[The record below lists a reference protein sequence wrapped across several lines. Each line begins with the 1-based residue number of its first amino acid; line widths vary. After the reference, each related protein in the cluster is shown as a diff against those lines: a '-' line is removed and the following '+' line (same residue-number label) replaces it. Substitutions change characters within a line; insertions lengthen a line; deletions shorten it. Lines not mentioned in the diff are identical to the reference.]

1 MNLRIDSWA
10 YWKRGL
16 LFALA
21 AFLITG
27 MFEYSDVFRQF
38 DNDLYDT
45 HSRFVA
51 PKVNFENIVV
61 IDVDED
67 SITKLQPKLGAWP
80 YDREVYALVTQW
92 LQRVGVRAIAYDV
105 VFSEARKGDEA
116 FAAALDERVVL
127 SAAALP
133 FNFER
138 DAAYRALL
146 ARKSWGVVPPSGVYA
161 LTDLTLPREPLLA
174 RANVGVVSIDTDSD
188 GVFRR
193 IPLAY
198 IAYGQLVPALGLAL
212 WHAGPP
218 TPITVDA
225 GQLKLGER
233 SWPVAVHGEAWL
245 RFPRNLD
252 GLLTIPFYQIALAA
266 SGAAELQ
273 PLSESL
279 GKALRGKRVVIGSS
293 SAALGDYKQ
302 TPMGRQ
308 PGIKLQG
315 MVVALLEGG
324 HVLRPRSWI
333 WECLLIVCT
342 LALAVAMG
350 HPRWQPNM
358 AAQWLVFPVLMAFVG
373 LCTSL
378 AIASGQ
384 ALGLL
389 YAICAGVLAHLIN
402 LSYQQVQLFRNNQ
415 RLELEKRAAT
425 QADTLKSQFLSHIT
439 HELRTPLTAIMG
451 FNNINWQSSDLG
463 REQRMKNSEIVNRN
477 CQHMLALVNNLL
489 DQAKIDAGQLTIQRH
504 AEKLRPVIQDAVATV
519 QPLLQGKPVQLRT
532 DEVDV
537 PEYLEIDAFRL
548 RQIVLNLLSNAV
560 KFTERGEISVIS
572 AWHNGELTLSV
583 VDTGPGMPEE
593 AVKRLFTAF
602 QQADANVAARHGG
615 TGLGLTIS
623 RNLARLMGGDI
634 RVHSTVGRGTTFTV
648 TLPAERV
655 AAYGTERRSAPRG
668 ADSRQML
675 HGTVL
680 VAEDM
685 PDTRALVVQH
695 LEQFGLTVL
704 QAENGEQAI
713 EIALA
718 RRPDVVLMDMEMPV
732 VAGAEATR
740 TLRMCGFSAP
750 VLALTAH
757 KGEEH
762 RLLALGAGCNGLIEK
777 PLTRSSLLVPLSA
790 ALAPD
795 AKGVN
800 HDGR

>member
-1 MNLRIDSWA
+1 MTLRIEDWP
-10 YWKRGL
+10 YWKRGI

-27 MFEYSDVFRQF
+27 ILEYSDVFRQF

-45 HSRFVA
+45 HSRWVA
-51 PKVNFENIVV
+51 PTVRFDDVVV

-67 SITKLQPKLGAWP
+67 SIAKLQPKLGAWP

-92 LQRVGVRAIAYDV
+92 LQRAGVKSIAYDV
-105 VFSEARKGDEA
+105 VFAEARKGDEA

-127 SAAALP
+127 AAAALP

-138 DAAYRALL
+138 DAAYHQVLQK
-146 ARKSWGVVPPSGVYA
+146 KSWGAMPQSGVYP
-161 LTDLTLPREPLLA
+161 LTDLTLPRESLLA

-193 IPLAY
+193 VPLAY
-198 IAYGQLVPALGLAL
+198 TVYGQLAPGLGLAL

-218 TPITVDA
+218 AAITVDA
-225 GQLKLGER
+225 GYLTLNGK
-233 SWPVAVHGEAWL
+233 SWPVSAQGEALL
-245 RFPRNLD
+245 RFPKSLASLRA
-252 GLLTIPFYQIALAA
+252 IPFYQVALAA
-266 SGAAELQ
+266 SGVADLQ
-273 PLSESL
+273 PLSISL
-279 GKALRGKRVVIGSS
+279 GNSLRDKRVLIGSS

-302 TPMGRQ
+302 TPLGRQ
-308 PGIKLQG
+308 PGIKLQA

-333 WECLLIVCT
+333 WECLLIVCALT
-342 LALAVAMG
+342 LAVAMG

-358 AAQWLVFPVLMAFVG
+358 AAQWLVFPMVISFVG
-373 LCTSL
+373 LL
-378 AIASGQ
+378 ASIAIFSGQ
-384 ALGLL
+384 ALGVLF
-389 YAICAGVLAHLIN
+389 AMCAGVTTHLIN
-402 LSYQQVQLFRNNQ
+402 LSYQQVLLFRRNQ

-425 QADTLKSQFLSHIT
+425 QADALKSQFLSHIT

-489 DQAKIDAGQLTIQRH
+489 DQAKIEAGQLTIQRH
-504 AEKLRPVIQDAVATV
+504 PDKLRPVIQDAVATV
-519 QPLLQGKPVQLRT
+519 APLLQGKPVKLRT

-537 PEYLEIDAFRL
+537 PEYLDIDSFRL

-560 KFTERGEISVIS
+560 KFTEQGEISVVC
-572 AWHNGELTLSV
+572 AWHDGELTISV
-583 VDTGPGMPEE
+583 IDTGPGMPE
-593 AVKRLFTAF
+593 AAQQRLFSAF
-602 QQADANVAARHGG
+602 QQADPGVAARHGG

-623 RNLARLMGGDI
+623 RNLARLMDGDI
-634 RVHSTVGRGTTFTV
+634 KVHSKLGHGTTFTV
-648 TLPAERV
+648 TLAAERS
-655 AAYGTERRSAPRG
+655 AAYGSERRASPRTPEM
-668 ADSRQML
+668 RQVL

-718 RRPDVVLMDMEMPV
+718 KRPDVVLMDMELPV
-732 VAGAEATR
+732 VAGIEATR

-757 KGEEH
+757 KGEDY
-762 RLLALGAGCNGLIEK
+762 RLLALGAGCNGVIEK

-790 ALAPD
+790 ALAPI
-795 AKGVN
+795 AKAAAS
-800 HDGR
+800 GRR

>member
-1 MNLRIDSWA
+1 MTPRIENWT
-10 YWKRGL
+10 YWQRGV

-27 MFEYSDVFRQF
+27 VFEYSDVFRQF

-45 HSRFVA
+45 HSRFAA
-51 PKVNFENIVV
+51 PKVSFDDIVV

-67 SITKLQPKLGAWP
+67 SIAKLQPKLGAWP

-92 LQRVGVRAIAYDV
+92 LRRAGVRAIAYDV

-116 FAAALDERVVL
+116 FAAALDEHVVL

-133 FNFER
+133 FTFER

-146 ARKSWGVVPPSGVYA
+146 QKKSWGSALPSGVYA

-198 IAYGQLVPALGLAL
+198 AVYGQLAPGLALAL

-218 TPITVDA
+218 TPIAVSA
-225 GQLKLGER
+225 GQLTLNGKT
-233 SWPVAVHGEAWL
+233 WPVAANGEALL

-252 GLLTIPFYQIALAA
+252 GLRTVPFYQVALAA
-266 SGAAELQ
+266 SGVADLQ

-279 GKALRGKRVVIGSS
+279 GKSLRGARVVIGSS

-308 PGIKLQG
+308 PGIKLQA

-324 HVLRPRSWI
+324 HVLRPRAWA
-333 WECLLIVCT
+333 WECLLIVCV
-342 LALAVAMG
+342 LALAVSMG
-350 HPRWQPNM
+350 HQRWQPNA
-358 AAQWLVFPVLMAFVG
+358 AAQWLVFPLVIAFVG
-373 LCTSL
+373 LSVSI

-384 ALGLL
+384 AMGLL
-389 YAICAGVLAHLIN
+389 FALCAGVLTHLIN
-402 LSYQQVQLFRNNQ
+402 LSYQQVQLFRRNQ
-415 RLELEKRAAT
+415 RLEMEKRAAT
-425 QADTLKSQFLSHIT
+425 QADALKSQFLSHIT

-451 FNNINWQSSDLG
+451 FNNINWQGSDLG

-489 DQAKIDAGQLTIQRH
+489 DQAKIEAGQLTIQPH
-504 AEKLRPVIQDAVATV
+504 PDKLRPVIQDAVATV
-519 QPLLQGKPVQLRT
+519 EPLLQGKPVKLRA

-560 KFTERGEISVIS
+560 KFTVQGEIRVISSWQEGRLTISVI
-572 AWHNGELTLSV
+572 
-583 VDTGPGMPEE
+583 DTGPGMPED

-602 QQADANVAARHGG
+602 QQADAGIASRHGG

-634 RVHSTVGRGTTFTV
+634 TVDSVLTKGTTFTV
-648 TLPAERV
+648 TLAAERV
-655 AAYGTERRSAPRG
+655 APHGTERRARPRG
-668 ADSRQML
+668 SEQVL
-675 HGTVL
+675 NGTVL

-718 RRPDVVLMDMEMPV
+718 QRPDVVLMDMELPV
-732 VAGAEATR
+732 VAGLEATR

-757 KGEEH
+757 KGEEY
-762 RLLALGAGCNGLIEK
+762 RMLALGAGCNGLIEK

-790 ALAPD
+790 ALAPS
-795 AKGVN
+795 AKEPASV
-800 HDGR
+800 HR